1 MNAPKSAKALENK
14 WGPFIKNVFSRLEM
28 GALTYGDTSFERP
41 PGQLLEEIEQ
51 ELLDQAGWSFIMWC
65 RLEEVR
71 ERLKQLK

>member
-1 MNAPKSAKALENK
+1 
-14 WGPFIKNVFSRLEM
+14 M